1 MATETLY
8 QAEYGLSLD
17 DADTLSEKALKL
29 KALLVHTY
37 ANSGEAL
44 RAMNDDSKDSNL
56 WTCSNLMDE
65 IAELTTELNKTRV
78 TAPVSKMAAAA

>member
-37 ANSGEAL
+37 GNSGEAF
-44 RAMNDDSKDSNL
+44 RAMNDDSQDSYL
-56 WTCSNLMDE
+56 WACSNLMDE
-65 IAELTTELNKTRV
+65 IAELTTELN
-78 TAPVSKMAAAA
+78 